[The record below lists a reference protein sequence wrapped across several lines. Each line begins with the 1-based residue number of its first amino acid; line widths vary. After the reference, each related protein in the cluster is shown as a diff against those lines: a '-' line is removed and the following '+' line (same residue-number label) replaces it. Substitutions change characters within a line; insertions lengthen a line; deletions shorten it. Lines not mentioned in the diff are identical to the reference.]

1 MVVARATKARGPP
14 KVLQDHKGEHVYSP
28 KAVLAHFSEHFVGV
42 LGCGRDL
49 INEVRE

>member
-14 KVLQDHKGEHVYSP
+14 KVLRDHKGEHVYSP